1 MGINSLLDLGGPVVY
16 ILLLLSIY
24 ALAVILYKLHVFY
37 KVEFFNNEN
46 LSASIDLWM
55 SDKKKEAYDQLNETQ
70 NPESEVISFTMY
82 QLLKHKNI
90 SQKVESD
97 VREEISRL
105 SEERIDYYSSK
116 LDSLQ
121 VIAAIAPLLGLLGT
135 VFGMIEAFQQ
145 MESAGKSVDPSIL
158 SGGIWEALL
167 TTAAGLS
174 VAIPIV
180 VVESYFRSLINK
192 FKRNVENG
200 VTKILTAN
208 IGKPQHPNPFFF
220 NLQ

>member
-16 ILLLLSIY
+16 ILLILSIY

-37 KVEFFNNEN
+37 KVQFFNNEN
-46 LSASIDLWM
+46 LSASIDLWV

-208 IGKPQHPNPFFF
+208 IS
-220 NLQ
+220 

>member
-1 MGINSLLDLGGPVVY
+1 MGINSLLNLGGPVVY

-37 KVEFFNNEN
+37 KVEFFNNNN
-46 LSASIDLWM
+46 LSESIDLWM
-55 SDKKKEAYDQLNETQ
+55 SDKKREAYDLLNETQ

-208 IGKPQHPNPFFF
+208 IG
-220 NLQ
+220 

>member
-46 LSASIDLWM
+46 LSVSIDLWM

-105 SEERIDYYSSK
+105 SDERIDYYSSK

-208 IGKPQHPNPFFF
+208 IG
-220 NLQ
+220 

>member
-16 ILLLLSIY
+16 ILLILSIY

-37 KVEFFNNEN
+37 KVEFFNNES

-70 NPESEVISFTMY
+70 HPESEVISFTMY

-90 SQKVESD
+90 SQKIEND

-105 SEERIDYYSSK
+105 SEERIDYYSSR

-145 MESAGKSVDPSIL
+145 MEAAGKSVDPSIL

-180 VVESYFRSLINK
+180 VIESYFRSLITK

-200 VTKILTAN
+200 VTKLLTAN
-208 IGKPQHPNPFFF
+208 IS
-220 NLQ
+220 

>member
-24 ALAVILYKLHVFY
+24 ALAVILYKLHIFY
-37 KVEFFNNEN
+37 KVEFFNNKN
-46 LSASIDLWM
+46 LSESIDLWM

-208 IGKPQHPNPFFF
+208 IG
-220 NLQ
+220 

>member
-1 MGINSLLDLGGPVVY
+1 MGINSLLDLGGPIVY
-16 ILLLLSIY
+16 ILLLLSVY
-24 ALAVILYKLHVFY
+24 ALGVILYKLHMFY
-37 KVEFFNNEN
+37 KVNFFDDRK
-46 LSASIDLWM
+46 LSEILELWT
-55 SDKKKEAYDQLNETQ
+55 SDKKKEAYEEVNKNS
-70 NPESEVISFTMY
+70 NPESEVMSFTMY

-90 SQKVESD
+90 SAKIESD
-97 VREEISRL
+97 VREEIHRL
-105 SEERIDYYSSK
+105 SDERINYYNSK

-121 VIAAIAPLLGLLGT
+121 VIATIAPLLGLLGT

-145 MESAGKSVDPSIL
+145 MEAAGKSVDPSIL

-180 VVESYFRSLINK
+180 VVESYFRSLVSK
-192 FKRNVENG
+192 FKNNIENG

-208 IGKPQHPNPFFF
+208 IS
-220 NLQ
+220 

>member
-1 MGINSLLDLGGPVVY
+1 MGLNSLLSLGGPIVY
-16 ILLLLSIY
+16 ILLLLSVY
-24 ALAVILYKLHVFY
+24 ALAVILYKTHVFY
-37 KVEFFNNEN
+37 KVQFFKNQN
-46 LSASIDLWM
+46 LSDSVELWLTN
-55 SDKKKEAYDQLNETQ
+55 KKKEAYEEVNKSD

-90 SQKVESD
+90 SAKIESD
-97 VREEISRL
+97 VREEITRL
-105 SEERIDYYSSK
+105 SEERINYYSSK

-121 VIAAIAPLLGLLGT
+121 VIATIAPLLGLLGT

-145 MESAGKSVDPSIL
+145 MESAGKSVDPSVL

-180 VVESYFRSLINK
+180 VCESYFRSLVER
-192 FKRNVENG
+192 FKINVESS
-200 VTKILTAN
+200 VTKLLTS
-208 IGKPQHPNPFFF
+208 
-220 NLQ
+220 NLS

>member
-37 KVEFFNNEN
+37 KVEFFNNKN
-46 LSASIDLWM
+46 LTDSIDLWM

-116 LDSLQ
+116 L
-121 VIAAIAPLLGLLGT
+121 G
-135 VFGMIEAFQQ
+135 
-145 MESAGKSVDPSIL
+145 
-158 SGGIWEALL
+158 
-167 TTAAGLS
+167 
-174 VAIPIV
+174 
-180 VVESYFRSLINK
+180 
-192 FKRNVENG
+192 
-200 VTKILTAN
+200 
-208 IGKPQHPNPFFF
+208 
-220 NLQ
+220 

>member
-1 MGINSLLDLGGPVVY
+1 MGINSLLDLGGPIVY
-16 ILLLLSIY
+16 ILLLLSVY
-24 ALAVILYKLHVFY
+24 ALGVILYKLHMFY
-37 KVEFFNNEN
+37 KVNFFDDRK
-46 LSASIDLWM
+46 LSEVLDLWT
-55 SDKKKEAYDQLNETQ
+55 SDKKKEAYEEVNKNS
-70 NPESEVISFTMY
+70 NPESEVMSFTMY

-90 SQKVESD
+90 SAKIESD
-97 VREEISRL
+97 VREEIHRL
-105 SEERIDYYSSK
+105 SDERINYYSSK

-121 VIAAIAPLLGLLGT
+121 VIATIAPLLGLLGT

-145 MESAGKSVDPSIL
+145 MEAAGKSVDPSIL

-180 VVESYFRSLINK
+180 VVESYFRSLVSK
-192 FKRNVENG
+192 FKNNIENG

-208 IGKPQHPNPFFF
+208 IS
-220 NLQ
+220 

>member
-16 ILLLLSIY
+16 ILLLLSVY
-24 ALAVILYKLHVFY
+24 ALAVILYKLHIFY
-37 KVEFFNNEN
+37 KVEFFNNKN
-46 LSASIDLWM
+46 LSESIDLWM

-208 IGKPQHPNPFFF
+208 IG
-220 NLQ
+220 

>member
-16 ILLLLSIY
+16 ILLLLSVY

-37 KVEFFNNEN
+37 KVEFFNNKN
-46 LSASIDLWM
+46 LSESIDLWM

-97 VREEISRL
+97 VREEILRL

-208 IGKPQHPNPFFF
+208 IG
-220 NLQ
+220 